1 LATTVFLVRHAAH
14 DRVDRVLCGRMPGV
28 GLGEAGQRQAEALA
42 RRFACEGVDAVWTSP
57 LQRARETA
65 EPVAARLGLAARP
78 SDALCEIDF
87 GAWTGQ
93 AFDALRDDPRWRRW
107 NEARGSERP
116 PGGESMTE
124 AQTRAAAEVERARA
138 EHPDGRVVLPDEF
151 RAYAGIGEVAVF
163 VGQGFKFQIWE
174 PGRFAERQRETRS
187 HLRSVTRGLG
197 RGNPTAGPASPSG
210 RGDAA

>member
-1 LATTVFLVRHAAH
+1 VAATVFLVRHAAH
-14 DRVDRVLCGRMPGV
+14 DRVDRVLCGRLPGV
-28 GLGEAGQRQAEALA
+28 GLGEAGRRQAEALA
-42 RRFACEGVDAVWTSP
+42 RRFAAGGGVDAVWTSP
-57 LQRARETA
+57 LGRARETA
-65 EPVAARLGLAARP
+65 ESIAGRLGLPVRV

-138 EHPDGRVVLPDEF
+138 EHPDGRVVLVSHSDVIKAVLAGVLGLPLD
-151 RAYAGIGEVAVF
+151 AYSRFEV
-163 VGQGFKFQIWE
+163 
-174 PGRFAERQRETRS
+174 S
-187 HLRSVTRGLG
+187 
-197 RGNPTAGPASPSG
+197 PASVSALAVWDG
-210 RGDAA
+210 GGKVLSMNEAAAP

>member
-1 LATTVFLVRHAAH
+1 MRHAAH

-78 SDALCEIDF
+78 CDALCEIDF

-138 EHPDGRVVLPDEF
+138 EHPDGRVVLVSHGDVIK
-151 RAYAGIGEVAVF
+151 AVIAGVLGLSLDAHA
-163 VGQGFKFQIWE
+163 
-174 PGRFAERQRETRS
+174 RFEIA
-187 HLRSVTRGLG
+187 
-197 RGNPTAGPASPSG
+197 PASISALAVWDG
-210 RGDAA
+210 GGKVLSMNEAAAP

>member
-1 LATTVFLVRHAAH
+1 MATTVFLVRHAAH

-116 PGGESMTE
+116 PGGESMSE

-138 EHPDGRVVLPDEF
+138 EHPDGRVVLVSHSDVIKAVLAGVLGLPLD
-151 RAYAGIGEVAVF
+151 AYSRFEV
-163 VGQGFKFQIWE
+163 
-174 PGRFAERQRETRS
+174 S
-187 HLRSVTRGLG
+187 
-197 RGNPTAGPASPSG
+197 PASVSALAVWDG
-210 RGDAA
+210 GGKVLSMNEAAAL

>member
-1 LATTVFLVRHAAH
+1 MATTVFLVRHAAH

-116 PGGESMTE
+116 LGGESMTE

-138 EHPDGRVVLPDEF
+138 EHPDGRVVLVSHSDVIKAVLAGVLGLSLD
-151 RAYAGIGEVAVF
+151 AYSRFEV
-163 VGQGFKFQIWE
+163 
-174 PGRFAERQRETRS
+174 S
-187 HLRSVTRGLG
+187 
-197 RGNPTAGPASPSG
+197 PASVSALAVWDG
-210 RGDAA
+210 GGKVLSMNEAAAP

>member
-138 EHPDGRVVLPDEF
+138 EHPDGRVVLVSHSDVIKAVLAGVLGLSLD
-151 RAYAGIGEVAVF
+151 AYSRFEV
-163 VGQGFKFQIWE
+163 
-174 PGRFAERQRETRS
+174 S
-187 HLRSVTRGLG
+187 
-197 RGNPTAGPASPSG
+197 PASVSALAVWDG
-210 RGDAA
+210 GGKVLSMNEAAAP

>member
-1 LATTVFLVRHAAH
+1 MATTVFLVRHAAH

-107 NEARGSERP
+107 NEVRAGERP
-116 PGGESMTE
+116 PGGESMAE
-124 AQTRAAAEVERARA
+124 AQARAMGEVERARA
-138 EHPDGRVVLPDEF
+138 EHPNGAVVLVSHGDVIK
-151 RAYAGIGEVAVF
+151 AVLAGVLGLSLDAHARFEISPGSVSALAVWDGGGKVLSMNEAVVAA
-163 VGQGFKFQIWE
+163 
-174 PGRFAERQRETRS
+174 P
-187 HLRSVTRGLG
+187 
-197 RGNPTAGPASPSG
+197 
-210 RGDAA
+210 

>member
-1 LATTVFLVRHAAH
+1 MATTVFLVRHAAH

-138 EHPDGRVVLPDEF
+138 EHPDGRVVLVSHSDVIKAVLAGVLGLSLD
-151 RAYAGIGEVAVF
+151 AYSRFEV
-163 VGQGFKFQIWE
+163 
-174 PGRFAERQRETRS
+174 S
-187 HLRSVTRGLG
+187 
-197 RGNPTAGPASPSG
+197 PASVSALAVWDG
-210 RGDAA
+210 GGKVLSMNEAAAP